1 MVVVDDIASDP
12 GFAHWRQFAL
22 DKGFSCAFA
31 VPVIGKS
38 DAPDLVLCGYHRE
51 LGAYPDPVQE
61 LLAEFSHR
69 LRYALESAKRRHDS
83 DLGAQRVATA
93 LHGTLS
99 ENGRAAVRESVCR
112 DG

>member
-22 DKGFSCAFA
+22 DKGFSCSFA

-38 DAPDLVLCGYHRE
+38 DAPDLVLCGNHRA
-51 LGAYPDPVQE
+51 LGASPEPVQE

-69 LRYALESAKRRHDS
+69 FSYALELARS
-83 DLGAQRVATA
+83 DEGRVGHEGVSTV
-93 LHGTLS
+93 HTRWPTVT
-99 ENGRAAVRESVCR
+99 NKKKK
-112 DG
+112 